1 MKQEQIERRLADNLH
16 KNNPSL
22 GLSSFE
28 SVPATYVERNFQL
41 QDTPAAMTFTQR
53 LRYTIVV
60 KLLHKINLTS
70 YRRLQRAYVMVD
82 EIHRDL
88 TIVIQERDESAR
100 LLRSVAEDRDRL
112 AKQLQTQSEDRL
124 SLTTTHEGVTTTL
137 HAVTIE
143 RERLTAQI
151 TLEQYKQEQLK
162 NELET
167 LRTAHARLQENHENL
182 RSAYDGISHKNTA
195 LEAVMN
201 FQSAVHTPD
210 TEETVTL
217 PFTLN
222 TNAVIPNSDE
232 VERHLAT
239 WGEIDVEDE
248 TDTFYF
254 MLETSLRGSEA
265 EIKQRQKE
273 YLPHLKIVDPALP
286 LVDLG
291 CGRGEFLELMRE
303 QGIRAIGVDTNTKNI
318 QELSQKN
325 LEIYQ
330 QDAVEYLE
338 SVAPSSLAA
347 ITAFQVIEHVSNSY
361 LHKLVKLAYEKLAP
375 GGFILLETVN
385 PYCLETYRT
394 FYLDPTHQKPVPL
407 DLLSIL
413 YQFYGFADKQV
424 FFQSPVKPTAPV
436 SQKHELKLLY
446 QGYALMGTK
455 PSTH

>member
-28 SVPATYVERNFQL
+28 SVPAPYLGRNFQL
-41 QDTPAAMTFTQR
+41 EDTPTAMTLTQR

-70 YRRLQRAYVMVD
+70 HRRLQRAYAAVD

-88 TIVIQERDESAR
+88 TIVIQQRDESAR
-100 LLRSVAEDRDRL
+100 LLKKVAEDRDRL
-112 AKQLQTQSEDRL
+112 AAQLQQDEPL
-124 SLTTTHEGVTTTL
+124 
-137 HAVTIE
+137 A
-143 RERLTAQI
+143 
-151 TLEQYKQEQLK
+151 LEQDKQDQLK
-162 NELET
+162 NELEN
-167 LRTAHARLQENHENL
+167 LRTTHVRLQESYENL
-182 RSAYDGISHKNTA
+182 RSAYDEISHKNTA

-201 FQSAVHTPD
+201 FQSAGRAPN
-210 TEETVTL
+210 TEETITL

-222 TNAVIPNSDE
+222 ADAVIPYSDE
-232 VERHLAT
+232 VEHYLTIR
-239 WGEIDVEDE
+239 GEINLEDE
-248 TDTFYF
+248 LDEFYF
-254 MLETSLRGSEA
+254 VLETSLRGPEQ

-273 YLPHLKIVDPALP
+273 YLKYLTIVDPALP

-303 QGIRAIGVDTNTKNI
+303 QGIRAIGVDTNSKNI
-318 QELSQKN
+318 QQLKQKN
-325 LEIYQ
+325 FEIYQ

-338 SVAPSSLAA
+338 SVAPNSLAA

-375 GGFILLETVN
+375 GGFIFLETVN

-413 YQFYGFADKQV
+413 YQFYGFADKQA
-424 FFQSPVKPTAPV
+424 FFQSPIKPTAPI
-436 SQKHELKLLY
+436 SQKQELRLLY
-446 QGYALMGTK
+446 QGYGLMGTK
-455 PSTH
+455 PPTH